1 MTIEEAFDYY
11 KQICTWNVSQARKRK
26 LIANILEDCY
36 ENHWRVIAITKEALN
51 IFKVHGYKKVSRM
64 GINRGHVFDRK
75 DTLDAMINIPFQDA
89 EEWWEF
95 FYNRDQTILQTST
108 ENMSGKLSETYEVP
122 PGLFHTSGY
131 AWKHGTEEIKFLIGL
146 G

>member
-11 KQICTWNVSQARKRK
+11 QQICTWNVSQARKRK
-26 LIANILEDCY
+26 LISNILEDCY

-51 IFKVHGYKKVSRM
+51 IFKVHGYKKVSHM
-64 GINRGHVFDRK
+64 GINRGHIFDRK

-95 FYNRDQTILQTST
+95 FYNRDQTILQTAT

-122 PGLFHTSGY
+122 PGLFHTSGF
-131 AWKHGTEEIKFLIGL
+131 AWKHGTEEIEFLIGL

>member
-51 IFKVHGYKKVSRM
+51 IFKVHRYKKVSHM
-64 GINRGHVFDRK
+64 GINRGHIHDRK
-75 DTLDAMINIPFQDA
+75 DTLDQMIQYPFQDA
-89 EEWWEF
+89 EE
-95 FYNRDQTILQTST
+95 
-108 ENMSGKLSETYEVP
+108 LS
-122 PGLFHTSGY
+122 
-131 AWKHGTEEIKFLIGL
+131 LIHI
-146 G
+146 